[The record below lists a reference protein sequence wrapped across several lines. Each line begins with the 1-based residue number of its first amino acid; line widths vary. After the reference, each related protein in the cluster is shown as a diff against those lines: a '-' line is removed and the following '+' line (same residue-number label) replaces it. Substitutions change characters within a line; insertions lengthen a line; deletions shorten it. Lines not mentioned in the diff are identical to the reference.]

1 MAQDGIPRWFWPDQR
16 FGLRIADDGTVELIS
31 LDGVVA
37 LSILPDGTLEGALL
51 RAESFADPVAA
62 QDLATKHYVD
72 THGGG
77 GAISVTDGST
87 TVAPT
92 TELDFTSGA
101 TVSDLGGGVAG
112 VAVSGG
118 GGAVDSVFGRTGD
131 VVAETG
137 DYTAAEVG
145 ALASTDTL
153 HDIAA
158 ANANDGDVAL
168 NAHKITALAD
178 GAASTDAA
186 AFGQIPTSLPPSGS
200 AGGDLTG
207 SYPNPSL
214 AAAGGGAAGPIGSA
228 TVTPIVTVDAKG
240 RVTALSSAT
249 TVPTNAAGGDLTGNF
264 PNPTLANEGPGA
276 VGPIGD
282 ATHVAAVSTDAKG
295 RVSALSSVG
304 ITFPVSSVFTRTGA
318 VTAQSGD
325 YTDAEVTGSPTN
337 VLTATGDLLYASAA
351 NTLARLGVSVNG
363 DVLTLVAGLPQWQA
377 ATVPSLGFALVGLG

>member
-1 MAQDGIPRWFWPDQR
+1 MAQDGVPRWFWPDQR

-158 ANANDGDVAL
+158 ANANDGDVTL
-168 NAHKITALAD
+168 NSHKLTNVED
-178 GAASTDAA
+178 GSAAQDAA
-186 AFGQIPTSLPPSGS
+186 AFGQIPTSLPPSGT

-207 SYPNPSL
+207 SYPNP
-214 AAAGGGAAGPIGSA
+214 
-228 TVTPIVTVDAKG
+228 TF
-240 RVTALSSAT
+240 
-249 TVPTNAAGGDLTGNF
+249 DLTKAHVWSALETATAWAASGLTGSTAASRYIGATASGA
-264 PNPTLANEGPGA
+264 PVSGTQA
-276 VGPIGD
+276 VGDFVIAQDG
-282 ATHVAAVSTDAKG
+282 HVFVCTVAGSPGTFVDVG
-295 RVSALSSVG
+295 SVG
-304 ITFPVSSVFTRTGA
+304 NLVTSVFGRAGA
-318 VTAQSGD
+318 VTAQAND
-325 YTDAEVTGSPTN
+325 YNDGQVANSPTN
-337 VLTATGDLLYASAA
+337 VMSGTGDLLYSSAG
-351 NTLARLGVSVNG
+351 NTLARLAATTNG
-363 DVLTLVAGLPQWQA
+363 YVLTLSGGLPVWA
-377 ATVPSLGFALVGLG
+377 ANPVPPLGFALVGLG